1 MMNTSTITLASL
13 LGLLC
18 ALPGCDK
25 IKTITEGAQGETASA
40 EGPDTPQ
47 VAEEDPQAAAD
58 EKLGEKLSGYIDCIN
73 RDAPRVSAAINSYF
87 SSIDRDKGPV
97 ENRNGNYPL
106 RHPVDEKHC
115 VEWIEKANAA
125 EPKDAALEG
134 SATKYVS
141 SLKEFSTTY
150 TTLATYYDEKDF
162 KDDKLA
168 KGRELH
174 PKVVK
179 LSDELLEAEK
189 KLREEIAKRND
200 GLKER
205 ELTRIEKT
213 EGRKLY
219 FQAHNVMAKAKV
231 LSQFAD
237 SESFKD
243 IDAAAFEK
251 ALNDYTTALDEAEK
265 YAEANTAEANSASL
279 FNSFMSQ
286 AGDFR
291 KEGKAVHRRKRDN
304 KEFTDYEKNKLSG
317 DPMSAPEG
325 SLRKLQYEYN
335 ELVGDSNNVMWQN
348 YKPNP

>member
-25 IKTITEGAQGETASA
+25 IKSVTEGAQGETASA
-40 EGPDTPQ
+40 EGADTPQ
-47 VAEEDPQAAAD
+47 AAEEDPQAAAD

-73 RDAPRVSAAINSYF
+73 RDAPRVSEAIHQYF
-87 SSIDRDKGPV
+87 EYIDRDKGPV

-106 RHPVDEKHC
+106 RSPVDEKHC
-115 VEWIEKANAA
+115 VEWIEKANAI

-134 SATKYVS
+134 SATKYAS
-141 SLKEFSTTY
+141 SLKDFNSTY

-168 KGRELH
+168 KGKDLH
-174 PKVVK
+174 PKMVK
-179 LSDELLEAEK
+179 LSDDVLEAEK

-205 ELTRIEKT
+205 ELVRIEKT

-237 SESFKD
+237 SESWKD

-251 ALNDYTTALDEAEK
+251 ALNDYSAALDEAEK
-265 YAEANTAEANSASL
+265 YTAANTAEANSASL

-291 KEGKAVHRRKRDN
+291 KEAKAVHRRKRDN
-304 KEFTDYEKNKLSG
+304 TELTDSEKSRLSG
-317 DPMSAPEG
+317 AAMMAPEG
-325 SLRKLQYEYN
+325 TLRKLQYEYN
-335 ELVGDSNNVMWQN
+335 ELVSDSNRVMWQN